1 MLKQF
6 YGICLT
12 SLMFISP
19 LVSADIKDDRQQ
31 FLKAEKALREGNA
44 AQYAKLR
51 KGLDD
56 YPLALYLD
64 FDAQIDTL
72 VMLPGNK
79 AKTAILAFQ
88 NTPLYGNARYRY
100 LLAAARGA
108 RWKDFLTIS
117 PDTPKDTVLQCHYYH
132 ALLAE
137 GDKSRA
143 FEGARRLWLN
153 GSSMPDACDPLFT
166 KWAKAGHR
174 SQELIWSRMFLAF
187 EAREASLLSYLAQKV
202 TNYPKEAQKLLAL
215 YKDPRNL
222 RHMDR
227 YKAKAPVMA
236 EMVELGL
243 KALARKDLKEAVS
256 LLGKYEKSGRFTKVQ
271 AQSLHAFM
279 VRRVLLRQEESLRS
293 YADRHLPA
301 LASDDLTELRLRWAI
316 RDADDKA
323 IRQFLP
329 LLSTD
334 TAAKD
339 RWQYWRLKYENDP
352 SVIESLSAQLAADRS
367 FYGFHTAQSQGKSPS
382 LNEVKTAVDAAPSPH
397 ADKTDGADPALA
409 RVTELLALERP
420 RQARV
425 EWLGLLGREDAAG
438 KAKYGH
444 WAVENGLYALAV
456 DASIQGKFWDD
467 LGMRFPPAEEQSFAK
482 ASKRHKLNAEELRAI
497 ARRESAF
504 NPVAQSG
511 VGARGLMQLMPATA
525 KQTAK
530 KQGIKYS
537 GEASLYEPALN
548 IQLGSAYY
556 ASLLERYNNNRV
568 LATAAYNAGP
578 SRVNAWLARSEGKL
592 DVMAFIESIPFTE
605 TREYVQAVFS
615 YRLIYEHRKGAP
627 QPLFSEAELKF
638 KY

>member
-12 SLMFISP
+12 SLIFISP

-31 FLKAEKALREGNA
+31 FLKAEKALREGNK

-56 YPLALYLD
+56 YPLAVYLD
-64 FDAQIDTL
+64 FDAQIDSL
-72 VMLPGNK
+72 VMLPGSK
-79 AKTAILAFQ
+79 AQTAIQAFQ
-88 NTPLYGNARYRY
+88 NTPFYGNARYRY
-100 LLAAARGA
+100 LLTAAKGA
-108 RWKDFLTIS
+108 RWEDFLAIS
-117 PDTPKDTVLQCHYYH
+117 PDAPKDTALQCHYYQ
-132 ALLAE
+132 ALLAV

-143 FEGARRLWLN
+143 NEGARRLWLN

-187 EAREASLLSYLAQKV
+187 DAREASLLSYLAQKV

-279 VRRVLLRQEESLRS
+279 VRRVLLRQEESLLS
-293 YADRHLPA
+293 YAEKHLPP

-316 RDADDKA
+316 RDGDEKA
-323 IRQFLP
+323 IKQFLP
-329 LLSTD
+329 LLSRE
-334 TAAKD
+334 TAAKE
-339 RWQYWRLKYENDP
+339 RWQYWRLRYET
-352 SVIESLSAQLAADRS
+352 SAGESDTLSAQLAADRS
-367 FYGFHTAQSQGKSPS
+367 FYGFHAAQSQGMSPA
-382 LNEVKTAVDAAPSPH
+382 LNEVKASDVSASSDANL
-397 ADKTDGADPALA
+397 TQGADPALA
-409 RVTELLALERP
+409 RVKELLVLERP

-438 KAKYGH
+438 KAKYGN
-444 WAVENGLYALAV
+444 WALENGLFALSV

-467 LGMRFPPAEEQSFAK
+467 LGMRFPPAEEQSFAR
-482 ASKRHKLNAEELRAI
+482 AAKRHKLNAEELRAI

-504 NPVAQSG
+504 NPIAQSA

-537 GEASLYEPALN
+537 GEGSLYEPALN

-615 YRLIYEHRKGAP
+615 YRLIYEHRKGNTT
-627 QPLFSEAELKF
+627 PLFSEAELKF